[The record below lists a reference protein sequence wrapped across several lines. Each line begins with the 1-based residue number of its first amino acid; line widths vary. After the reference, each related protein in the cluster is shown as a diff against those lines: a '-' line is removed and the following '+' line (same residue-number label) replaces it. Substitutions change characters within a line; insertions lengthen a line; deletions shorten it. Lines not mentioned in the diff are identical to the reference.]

1 MATFWG
7 LELKPGE
14 AYTHHSAPAR
24 LRITQAVLGSCDQ
37 GWTTLQCDTNDRE
50 TVRLCVLNPG
60 LAVACHLE
68 LELQKDENVLLSVDG
83 QNSIHLSGY
92 YTCSHSGNHGRNSQK
107 PTSKAVGSTGFNKKH
122 QDISD
127 KAPVIEEILDDQTV
141 QQQQQQGVNI
151 SSKDVEPSHKNGHG
165 QNSEWATCGN
175 GTDDD
180 NDNNGAMFYPSS
192 RNKMEVDEPTGSK
205 DNDYDYWLPFLDA
218 SVKRKASETDGENVY
233 TEKGELKTP
242 KIENVLSDQSVD
254 MDQVNEQTEPN
265 EIDDVKPTRGHK
277 NTMEVVLPLLDSSVK
292 RKAAEIDGEK
302 VQIEK
307 AKLKM
312 PKTED
317 VPSDQNNANQV
328 NEQICFKTVGS
339 NAIDDAKLSL
349 GHQNTLEDL
358 DKSQELNVSQTKG
371 QNDVA
376 DQITNQDTPTITSS
390 DERYIFTGA
399 LETDIEQKNR
409 GAENEQVEVHRCP
422 FEVLDNGIKVEHLVE
437 GNAKAKVA
445 SKGKQVCVRYCGRLI
460 NGEVIDPTNLDDDTH
475 TFRLGAGEVIPGWDI
490 GILGMRV
497 GGKRRLTIPP
507 AQGYGDVATPKI
519 PANSWLVYEVEL
531 LEVKR
536 AKRAR

>member
-24 LRITQAVLGSCDQ
+24 LRITQAVLGSCDHF
-37 GWTTLQCDTNDRE
+37 GWTTLQCDINDGE

-68 LELQKDENVLLSVDG
+68 LELHEDENVLLSVDG

-92 YTCSHSGNHGRNSQK
+92 YTRSHSGNHGRNSQK

-151 SSKDVEPSHKNGHG
+151 SSKDVEPSRNNGHG
-165 QNSEWATCGN
+165 QNSEWGTCGN

-192 RNKMEVDEPTGSK
+192 CNKMEVDEPTGSK

-233 TEKGELKTP
+233 TEK
-242 KIENVLSDQSVD
+242 
-254 MDQVNEQTEPN
+254 EPN
-265 EIDDVKPTRGHK
+265 AIDDVKPTRGHQ

-328 NEQICFKTVGS
+328 NEKICFKTVGS

-358 DKSQELNVSQTKG
+358 DKSQELNVSQTKE

-376 DQITNQDTPTITSS
+376 DQITNQDTPTITSF

-460 NGEVIDPTNLDDDTH
+460 NGEVIDPTNLEDDTH
-475 TFRLGAGEVIPGWDI
+475 TFR
-490 GILGMRV
+490 LGMRV